1 MNYLEKLK
9 QLPRRNVLFA
19 AAGTVLAATLV
30 MGREKPT
37 LEIVES
43 TRVERKAEPS
53 LDLDL
58 SRLDRA
64 TIASASQDG
73 DPFAARSFN
82 PKPQPAQQ
90 VAAAPQAPAAPEAPP
105 LPFRYIGHMVE
116 DGKTHLFL
124 AFGEEAI
131 TARIGEKV
139 ASQWR
144 VDRITEQEVQLTYLP
159 LKQKQS
165 LPL

>member
-1 MNYLEKLK
+1 MKN
-9 QLPRRNVLFA
+9 LPRNRKVLLA
-19 AAGTVLAATLV
+19 VAGFTLAATMV

-37 LEIVES
+37 AEVVEA
-43 TRVERKAEPS
+43 TRVERRSNSAGEPT

-64 TIASASQDG
+64 TVAVAAQDG
-73 DPFAARSFN
+73 DPFAARNFN
-82 PKPQPAQQ
+82 ARPAQQAQ
-90 VAAAPQAPAAPEAPP
+90 VAAAPQAPAAPDVPP

-116 DGKTHLFL
+116 DGKTTLFL
-124 AFGEEAI
+124 AAGDEPI
-131 TARIGEKV
+131 MARVGEKV

-144 VDRITEQEVQLTYLP
+144 LEKVTEQEVVLTYLP
-159 LKQKQS
+159 LKKKQS

>member
-1 MNYLEKLK
+1 MSK
-9 QLPRRNVLFA
+9 LPRNRKVLIA
-19 AAGTVLAATLV
+19 VAGSALAATLV
-30 MGREKPT
+30 LGREKPAA
-37 LEIVES
+37 EIVEP
-43 TRVERKAEPS
+43 TRAERRSEPVA
-53 LDLDL
+53 DLDL

-64 TIASASQDG
+64 AIASASQDG
-73 DPFAARSFN
+73 DPFAARNFDRQA
-82 PKPQPAQQ
+82 QPEQQ
-90 VAAAPQAPAAPEAPP
+90 AAAAPQAPAAPEAPP

-116 DGKTHLFL
+116 DGRTHLFF
-124 AFGEEAI
+124 AFGEESI
-131 TARIGEKV
+131 IARVGEKV